1 MIYLVIERSVKDRT
15 FSPWI
20 LLILLGVTLFL
31 CGCATLPKDTR
42 LSTPIEPPQIKQTLS
57 TEFDPSSEKIV
68 KKWPLNNWW
77 EGFHSPEM
85 NRIITIALGKN
96 PDLKASLARIHQ
108 AWAVAAGARSRYLPS
123 FYSTQFL
130 FPVPFGVMQLPGS
143 SFFGPFGDNSFF
155 FWSVIPALANYH
167 LDLWGEDKAR
177 VRAAIGMAR
186 ATEAEFA
193 LSRLFLSTTLASRY
207 IRLASAEEELEL
219 ARSGQQIMQELLKL
233 VQMRKKS
240 GIENL
245 LPVHTI
251 EQRLQTVTQQVNSL
265 ERETKILR
273 DEIARLAGQ
282 SPDWGKTILAKEP
295 HFPKRFPLPQSLPL
309 DLLGRRPDVAV
320 SKWRAEALAHQVKV
334 TKTAFYPN
342 LDLVSL
348 VGFETLN
355 FATLFLNPGLPL
367 LYIAGPAWNLPIF
380 TGGRLSAEL
389 VVAQEE
395 YNIAVENY
403 NSTLLSAFQQVA
415 DALAVWKETDKN
427 LESQEQSTHAAK
439 SNAELSARLF
449 SAGINTK
456 TDLLDLQYTL
466 IQSQITLSGR
476 TAEHLEA
483 AVGLFLALGGGY
495 DSIE

>member
-1 MIYLVIERSVKDRT
+1 MEPLTKDR
-15 FSPWI
+15 FCNAYF
-20 LLILLGVTLFL
+20 LLFMSMLIGMMIT
-31 CGCATLPKDTR
+31 GCATLPKDTR
-42 LSTPIEPPQIKQTLS
+42 VAAPLETPQIKETLHAQ
-57 TEFDPSSEKIV
+57 FDNSSEKIV
-68 KKWPLNNWW
+68 KKWPSLRWW
-77 EGFHSPEM
+77 EEFHNPEM

-96 PDLKASLARIHQ
+96 PDLKASLSRIHQ
-108 AWAVAAGARSRYLPS
+108 AWAIAAGARSRYLPS
-123 FYSTQFL
+123 FSSTQFL
-130 FPVPFGVMQLPGS
+130 FPVPLGVLQLPGS

-155 FWSVIPALANYH
+155 FWSVIPALSNYH

-186 ATEAEFA
+186 ASEAEYA
-193 LSRLFLSTTLASRY
+193 LARLFLSTTLASRY
-207 IRLASAEEELEL
+207 IRLASAEEELGL
-219 ARSGQQIMQELLKL
+219 ARSGQKIINELLHL

-251 EQRLQTVTQQVNSL
+251 EQRLETINQLVNSL

-282 SPDWGKTILAKEP
+282 SPDWGRTILVKEST
-295 HFPKRFPLPQSLPL
+295 FPKRFPLPKSLPL

-320 SKWRAEALAHQVKV
+320 SQWRAEALAHQVKV

-342 LDLVSL
+342 LDLVAL

-355 FATLFLNPGLPL
+355 FATLFLNPALPL

-380 TGGRLSAEL
+380 TAGRLSSEL

-395 YNIAVENY
+395 YNIAVESY

-427 LESQEQSTHAAK
+427 LSSQEQSTNSAQ

-466 IQSQITLSGR
+466 IQSQITLSNR

-495 DSIE
+495 ESIE